1 MPTSPSFA
9 ARSDDRANTLIQLAA
24 ELGQQGAS
32 SGPNRRRSAGI
43 ALRSLAAFARKQFAF
58 LETGLRPGGAFE
70 ADVRFPLEFLR
81 EATARQLSFDLD
93 VLLRTRGQREAA
105 ASIPPMR
112 ATLDLAD
119 RLAAD
124 AILPAARCGLV
135 APTVMLT
142 YFQKSPTIRL
152 MPYVPLAVIG
162 VDFSASGD
170 THRLLAIAHETG
182 HHVYRQL
189 TVNYA
194 ASLDEQITEMAAA
207 AVAPDAWPAWLLA
220 WEEEIFA
227 DIYAALV
234 AGPAAALALHDLIL
248 TGPAAALTEDDGDHP
263 LDALRPQIMHTTL
276 RVLAERGA
284 AALRPAR
291 LATADA
297 LDARWQESLA
307 ARGAPDAFTP
317 AGSETPVA
325 LAGAGQ
331 QLRALVE
338 EVLGGALAPLVADAG
353 LTSWSTGA
361 ADAGDALAQSR
372 TQFEDRCLTLGETP
386 LPELVVRSDGVV
398 AVTRFPLKASG
409 DQRTLGETGDAYLD
423 ALRDDG
429 LGGAALTAVAWKA
442 VFLAGDW
449 TTQEGGSGIKPPV
462 FRTVPARPAPR
473 RTVPARPVRR

>member
-1 MPTSPSFA
+1 M
-9 ARSDDRANTLIQLAA
+9 
-24 ELGQQGAS
+24 
-32 SGPNRRRSAGI
+32 
-43 ALRSLAAFARKQFAF
+43 
-58 LETGLRPGGAFE
+58 
-70 ADVRFPLEFLR
+70 
-81 EATARQLSFDLD
+81 
-93 VLLRTRGQREAA
+93 RT
-105 ASIPPMR
+105 
-112 ATLDLAD
+112 TLDLAD

-162 VDFSASGD
+162 IDFSAIGD

-182 HHVYRQL
+182 HHVYRQI

-194 ASLDEQITEMAAA
+194 ASLDEQIAEMAAA
-207 AVAPDAWPAWLLA
+207 AVTPDLWPAWLLA

-234 AGPAAALALHDLIL
+234 AGPAAALALHELIL

-263 LDALRPQIMHTTL
+263 LDALRPQILHTTL

-284 AALRPAR
+284 ATLRPER

-307 ARGAPDAFTP
+307 ARGAPDSFTP

-325 LAGAGQ
+325 LAAAGQ

-338 EVLGGALAPLVADAG
+338 EMLGGALAPLVADAG
-353 LTSWSTGA
+353 LTPWSSGA
-361 ADAGDALAQSR
+361 EAGDALAQSLL
-372 TQFEDRCLTLGETP
+372 QFEERCLALRETP

-409 DQRTLGETGDAYLD
+409 DERTIGETGDAYLD

-429 LGGAALTAVAWKA
+429 LGGATLTTVAWKA

-462 FRTVPARPAPR
+462 FRTAPARPAPR
-473 RTVPARPVRR
+473 RPAPARPVRR

>member
-1 MPTSPSFA
+1 MPTSSSFA

-24 ELGQQGAS
+24 ELGQQGAG

-43 ALRSLAAFARKQFAF
+43 ALRALAAFAHKQFAF
-58 LETGLRPGGAFE
+58 LETGLRPGGPFE
-70 ADVRFPLEFLR
+70 PDARFPLEFLR
-81 EATARQLSFDLD
+81 EATARQVAFDLD

-105 ASIPPMR
+105 ASILPMR
-112 ATLDLAD
+112 TTLDLAD

-162 VDFSASGD
+162 IDFSAIGD

-182 HHVYRQL
+182 HHVYRQI

-194 ASLDEQITEMAAA
+194 ASLDEQIAEMAAA
-207 AVAPDAWPAWLLA
+207 AVTPDLWPAWLLA

-234 AGPAAALALHDLIL
+234 AGPAAALALHELIL

-263 LDALRPQIMHTTL
+263 LDALRPQILHTTL

-284 AALRPAR
+284 ATLRPER

-307 ARGAPDAFTP
+307 ARGAPDSFTP

-325 LAGAGQ
+325 LAAAGQ

-338 EVLGGALAPLVADAG
+338 EMLGGALAPLVADAG
-353 LTSWSTGA
+353 LTPWSSGA
-361 ADAGDALAQSR
+361 EAGDALAQSLL
-372 TQFEDRCLTLGETP
+372 QFEERCLALRETP

-409 DQRTLGETGDAYLD
+409 DERTIGETGDAYLD

-429 LGGAALTAVAWKA
+429 LGGATLTTVAWKA

-462 FRTVPARPAPR
+462 FRTAPARPAPR
-473 RTVPARPVRR
+473 RPAPARPVRR